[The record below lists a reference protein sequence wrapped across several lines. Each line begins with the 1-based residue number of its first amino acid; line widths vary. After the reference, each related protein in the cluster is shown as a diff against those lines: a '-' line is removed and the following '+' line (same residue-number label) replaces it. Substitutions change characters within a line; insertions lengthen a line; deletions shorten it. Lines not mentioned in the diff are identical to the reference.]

1 MGRALL
7 GVVRAA
13 VVAPALVILA
23 ACVSGGGGGSLFG
36 GADVTAVVQQRM
48 PQASKLINA
57 YRQNNGLG
65 AVREDPRLMQ
75 AAAQHAQ
82 DLAATSSVSH
92 YGSDGSD
99 PASRA
104 RRAGYSFSNIGENV
118 SAGRASLTEVIQAWI
133 DSSPHRRN
141 LELQPASHFG
151 LAHSFSPESHYR
163 HYWVLVLGEPAG
175 AVGGA
180 RNGSD
185 GGTSLSIGGF
195 TLN

>member
-175 AVGGA
+175 AAGGA
-180 RNGSD
+180 QNGSD
-185 GGTSLSIGGF
+185 GGASLSIGGF